1 MKGSIL
7 PILKKVSLTLLS
19 IPFCILLLNAQ
30 VKYQAID
37 DLNLLVSGTSTLHD
51 WDMKGA
57 KGECTA
63 LFTFGTDG
71 KLATITELTF
81 TAPAEGLKSGHDGMD
96 KNAYKS
102 LKTDKFKHI
111 TFALAYAKVNA
122 DGTINCI
129 GKLTIA
135 GVTHD
140 AELSVNY
147 RMNHDNS
154 ISINGSKKINMFYYK
169 MEPSTFMGGMFKV
182 GDEVNLKFDLTLYKS
197 N

>member
-1 MKGSIL
+1 MPFLSIC
-7 PILKKVSLTLLS
+7 KKVFFAFFLFQFSTLFLS
-19 IPFCILLLNAQ
+19 AQ
-30 VKYQAID
+30 VKYQAVD

-51 WDMKGA
+51 WDMKAA

-71 KLATITELTF
+71 KLASITELSF
-81 TAPAEGLKSGHDGMD
+81 TAPAEGLKSGHEGMD

-102 LKTDKFKHI
+102 LKTDKYKNI
-111 TFALAYAKVNA
+111 TFALGYAKVNA
-122 DGTINCI
+122 DGTINGI

-147 RMNHDNS
+147 RINPDNS

-169 MEPSTFMGGMFKV
+169 MEPSTFMGGMFKI